1 MFNTLKN
8 EFSKALDEL
17 LTQVNLKHQHLMVIG
32 CSTSEILGQR
42 IGTAGSTEVA
52 QALWEIVQQKKKT
65 YNIDIAVQCCE
76 HLNRAL
82 VVERETLDK
91 YRLREV
97 AAVPVPQA
105 GGAFAAYV
113 YRQLQEPC
121 LAENIKA
128 DFGIDIGETFI
139 SMHLRPVV
147 VPLRLSVKKIGD
159 AHLMAATTRPPLI
172 GGERAQYS
180 L

>member
-17 LTQVNLKHQHLMVIG
+17 LSQINPTRQCLMVIG
-32 CSTSEILGQR
+32 CSTSEVLGQR
-42 IGTAGSTEVA
+42 IGTAGSTDVA
-52 QALWEIVQQKKKT
+52 QALWDVIQQKKKT
-65 YNIDIAVQCCE
+65 YSIDIAVQCCE

-97 AAVPVPQA
+97 AAIPIPQA

-121 LAENIKA
+121 LVESITA

-172 GGERAQYS
+172 GGERARYS